1 LSSCSTLS
9 KFGSHIHGKEVLRGE
24 AAMLEELMDDRIIKK
39 VGGRFKLSTL
49 MQKRLAALIHGAR
62 PLVDLPGL
70 DQPAGQPPD
79 SSKLTTEQLM
89 RIVIQEILQD
99 KIYLD
104 MEQNVRVRA
113 PGESPGP
120 LDFDLN
126 QV

>member
-1 LSSCSTLS
+1 
-9 KFGSHIHGKEVLRGE
+9 
-24 AAMLEELMDDRIIKK
+24 MLEELMEDHIIKK

-62 PLVDLPGL
+62 PLVDVGGL
-70 DQPAGQPPD
+70 YLAAGQPPD

-104 MEQNVRVRA
+104 MEQNVRIRA
-113 PGESPGP
+113 PGELPGP
-120 LDFDLN
+120 FDFEPT
-126 QV
+126 